1 MAKRKN
7 TSSGLADLTSSRHI
21 NKAYMDIRQ
30 MMFHKEIVSG
40 QKIAC
45 RDLANRLRMSPTPVI
60 QALKWLEF
68 QGLVRHEP
76 NRGYY
81 TEPFS
86 LEEVEEIYE
95 LREVVEV
102 SLIPETLK
110 RLDEE
115 GIQRLQAALE
125 AHLSA
130 AREIYLNG
138 RLLTDMEFHLTLAS
152 LSGRHLHQ
160 RMLRNLFDLLYL
172 KYRGSF
178 LSVRPMEYVDSEH
191 QKIFESVA
199 SRDLQKAQETL
210 SQHISGIKRDVLMV
224 LRRMIEE
231 KERSK
236 F

>member
-1 MAKRKN
+1 MPKRKN
-7 TSSGLADLTSSRHI
+7 TSSGRVDPTSSSHI
-21 NKAYMDIRQ
+21 NKAYMSIRQ
-30 MMFHKEIVSG
+30 MLFHKEIGSG

-45 RDLANRLRMSPTPVI
+45 RDLANRLKMSPTPVI

-76 NRGYY
+76 ERGYY

-95 LREVVEV
+95 LRELVEV

-110 RLDEE
+110 HLDEE
-115 GIQRLQAALE
+115 GIKRLQVALD

-191 QKIFESVA
+191 QKIFESVV
-199 SRDLQKAQETL
+199 SRDLQRAQETL
-210 SQHISGIKRDVLMV
+210 SQHISGIRRDVLMS
-224 LRRMIEE
+224 LRQMIDE
-231 KERSK
+231 KESSK

>member
-1 MAKRKN
+1 MRNRKN
-7 TSSGLADLTSSRHI
+7 TSTDRNDRASSTHI
-21 NKAYMDIRQ
+21 DKAYMGIRQ
-30 MMFHKEIVSG
+30 MLFHKEIGSG

-45 RDLANRLRMSPTPVI
+45 RDLANRLGMSPTPVI

-76 NRGYY
+76 ERGYY

-95 LREVVEV
+95 LRELLEV
-102 SLIPETLK
+102 SLLPETLK
-110 RLDEE
+110 HLGEE
-115 GIQRLQAALE
+115 GIGRLQSALD

-138 RLLTDMEFHLTLAS
+138 RLITDMEFHLTLAS
-152 LSGRHLHQ
+152 LSGRNLHQ

-191 QKIFESVA
+191 RKIFESIV
-199 SRDLQKAQETL
+199 SRDLQKSQDTL
-210 SQHISGIKRDVLMV
+210 SEHISGIKRDVLMV

>member
-1 MAKRKN
+1 MPKRKN
-7 TSSGLADLTSSRHI
+7 TSAGRIDPTSSGHI
-21 NKAYMDIRQ
+21 DKAYMSIRQ
-30 MMFHKEIVSG
+30 MLFHKEIGSG

-45 RDLANRLRMSPTPVI
+45 RDLANRLGMSPTPVI

-68 QGLVRHEP
+68 QGLVYHEP
-76 NRGYY
+76 ERGYY

-95 LREVVEV
+95 LRELVEV

-115 GIQRLQAALE
+115 GVKRLQAALD

-138 RLLTDMEFHLTLAS
+138 RLITDMEFHLTLAS
-152 LSGRHLHQ
+152 LSGRRLHQ

-191 QKIFESVA
+191 RKIFESIV
-199 SRDLQKAQETL
+199 SRDLQKSQETL
-210 SQHISGIKRDVLMV
+210 SEHISGIKRDVLMV

>member
-1 MAKRKN
+1 MRNRKN
-7 TSSGLADLTSSRHI
+7 TSTDRNDPASSTHI
-21 NKAYMDIRQ
+21 DKAYMGIRQ
-30 MMFHKEIVSG
+30 MLFHKEIGSG

-45 RDLANRLRMSPTPVI
+45 RDLANRLGMSPTPVI

-76 NRGYY
+76 ERGYY

-95 LREVVEV
+95 LRELLEV
-102 SLIPETLK
+102 SLLPEALK
-110 RLDEE
+110 HLGEE
-115 GIQRLQAALE
+115 GIGRLQSALD

-138 RLLTDMEFHLTLAS
+138 RLITDMEFHLTLAS
-152 LSGRHLHQ
+152 LSGRNLHQ

-191 QKIFESVA
+191 RKIFESIV
-199 SRDLQKAQETL
+199 SRDLQKSQDTL
-210 SQHISGIKRDVLMV
+210 SEHISGIKRDVLMV

>member
-1 MAKRKN
+1 MPKRKN
-7 TSSGLADLTSSRHI
+7 TSAARIDPTSSRYI
-21 NKAYMDIRQ
+21 DKAYMSIRQ
-30 MMFHKEIVSG
+30 MLFHKEIGSG

-45 RDLANRLRMSPTPVI
+45 RDLATRLGMSPTPVI

-76 NRGYY
+76 ERGYY

-86 LEEVEEIYE
+86 LEEVEEIYD
-95 LREVVEV
+95 LRELVEV
-102 SLIPETLK
+102 SLLPGTLQ
-110 RLDEE
+110 RLDQE
-115 GIQRLQAALE
+115 GIQRLQAALD

-130 AREIYLNG
+130 AREVYLNG
-138 RLLTDMEFHLTLAS
+138 RLITDMEFHLTLAS

-160 RMLRNLFDLLYL
+160 RVLRNLFDLLYL

-191 QKIFESVA
+191 RKIFESVV
-199 SRDLQKAQETL
+199 SRDLQKSQETL
-210 SQHISGIKRDVLMV
+210 SQHILGIKRDVLMV

-231 KERSK
+231 KEHSK

>member
-1 MAKRKN
+1 MAKRKD
-7 TSSGLADLTSSRHI
+7 TSSSRADLTSSNHI

-30 MMFHKEIVSG
+30 MMFHKEIGSG

-45 RDLANRLRMSPTPVI
+45 RDLANRLGMSPTPVI

-76 NRGYY
+76 ERGYY
-81 TEPFS
+81 TEPFN

-102 SLIPETLK
+102 SLIPETL
-110 RLDEE
+110 RQLDEE
-115 GIQRLQAALE
+115 GIQRLQVALE

-152 LSGRHLHQ
+152 LSKRRLHQ

-191 QKIFESVA
+191 RKIFDSVV
-199 SRDLQKAQETL
+199 SRDLQRAQETL
-210 SQHISGIKRDVLMV
+210 SQHISGIKKDVLMI
-224 LRRMIEE
+224 LRRMIDE

>member
-1 MAKRKN
+1 M
-7 TSSGLADLTSSRHI
+7 L
-21 NKAYMDIRQ
+21 
-30 MMFHKEIVSG
+30 FHKEIGSG

-45 RDLANRLRMSPTPVI
+45 RDLANRLKMSPTPVI

-76 NRGYY
+76 ERGYY

-95 LREVVEV
+95 LRELVEV

-110 RLDEE
+110 HLDEE
-115 GIQRLQAALE
+115 GIKRLQVALD

-191 QKIFESVA
+191 QKIFESVV
-199 SRDLQKAQETL
+199 SRDLQRAQETL
-210 SQHISGIKRDVLMV
+210 SQHISGIRRDVLMS
-224 LRRMIEE
+224 LHRMIDE
-231 KERSK
+231 KESSK

>member
-7 TSSGLADLTSSRHI
+7 TSSARADPTSSSHI
-21 NKAYMDIRQ
+21 NKAYMGIRQ
-30 MMFHKEIVSG
+30 MMFHKEIGSG

-45 RDLANRLRMSPTPVI
+45 RDLANRLEMSPTPVI

-76 NRGYY
+76 DRGYY

-86 LEEVEEIYE
+86 LEQVEEIYE

-110 RLDEE
+110 HLNEE

-138 RLLTDMEFHLTLAS
+138 RLITDMEFHLTLAS
-152 LSGRHLHQ
+152 LSGRRLHQ

-191 QKIFESVA
+191 RKIFESVVA
-199 SRDLQKAQETL
+199 RDLQRAQETL
-210 SQHISGIKRDVLMV
+210 SQHISGIKKDVLMS

>member
-1 MAKRKN
+1 
-7 TSSGLADLTSSRHI
+7 
-21 NKAYMDIRQ
+21 
-30 MMFHKEIVSG
+30 
-40 QKIAC
+40 
-45 RDLANRLRMSPTPVI
+45 
-60 QALKWLEF
+60 
-68 QGLVRHEP
+68 
-76 NRGYY
+76 
-81 TEPFS
+81 

-95 LREVVEV
+95 LRELVEV

-110 RLDEE
+110 HLDEE
-115 GIQRLQAALE
+115 GIKRLQVALD

-191 QKIFESVA
+191 QKIFESVV
-199 SRDLQKAQETL
+199 SRDLQRA
-210 SQHISGIKRDVLMV
+210 H
-224 LRRMIEE
+224 E
-231 KERSK
+231 KESSK

>member
-1 MAKRKN
+1 MPKRKN
-7 TSSGLADLTSSRHI
+7 TSGGRVDPTSSSHI
-21 NKAYMDIRQ
+21 NKAYNGIRQ
-30 MMFHKEIVSG
+30 MLFHKEIGSG

-45 RDLANRLRMSPTPVI
+45 RDLATRLGMSPTPVI

-76 NRGYY
+76 ERGYY

-86 LEEVEEIYE
+86 LEEVEEIYD
-95 LREVVEV
+95 LRELVEV
-102 SLIPETLK
+102 SLLPETIQ
-110 RLDEE
+110 RLNQE
-115 GIQRLQAALE
+115 GVQRLQAALD

-130 AREIYLNG
+130 AREVYLNG
-138 RLLTDMEFHLTLAS
+138 RLITDMEFHLILAS
-152 LSGRHLHQ
+152 LSGRNLHQ

-191 QKIFESVA
+191 RKIFDSVV
-199 SRDLQKAQETL
+199 SRDLHKSKEAL
-210 SQHISGIKRDVLMV
+210 SEHISGIKRDVLMV

>member
-1 MAKRKN
+1 MPKGKSTSAPRTDP
-7 TSSGLADLTSSRHI
+7 TSSSHI
-21 NKAYMDIRQ
+21 DKAYMGIRQ
-30 MMFHKEIVSG
+30 MLFHKEIGSG

-45 RDLANRLRMSPTPVI
+45 RDLAKRLGMSPTPVV

-76 NRGYY
+76 ERGYY

-95 LREVVEV
+95 LRELVEV
-102 SLIPETLK
+102 SLLPET
-110 RLDEE
+110 
-115 GIQRLQAALE
+115 IQRLDQEGVQRLQVALD

-130 AREIYLNG
+130 AREVYLNG
-138 RLLTDMEFHLTLAS
+138 RLITDMEFHLTLAS
-152 LSGRHLHQ
+152 LSGRNLHQ

-191 QKIFESVA
+191 RKIFDSVV
-199 SRDLQKAQETL
+199 SRDLHKSQEAL
-210 SQHISGIKRDVLMV
+210 SQHISGIKKDVLMV
-224 LRRMIEE
+224 LRRMVEE

>member
-1 MAKRKN
+1 MPKRKN
-7 TSSGLADLTSSRHI
+7 TFTGRIDPTSSGHI
-21 NKAYMDIRQ
+21 DKAYMSIRQ
-30 MMFHKEIVSG
+30 MLFHKEIGSG

-45 RDLANRLRMSPTPVI
+45 RDLANRLGMSPTPVI

-76 NRGYY
+76 ERGYY

-95 LREVVEV
+95 LRELVEV

-115 GIQRLQAALE
+115 GVKRLQAALD

-138 RLLTDMEFHLTLAS
+138 RLITDMEFHLTLAS
-152 LSGRHLHQ
+152 LSGRRLHQ

-191 QKIFESVA
+191 RKIFESIV
-199 SRDLQKAQETL
+199 SRDLQKSQETL
-210 SQHISGIKRDVLMV
+210 SEHISGIKRDVLMV

>member
-1 MAKRKN
+1 MPKRKS
-7 TSSGLADLTSSRHI
+7 TSAPQTDLTSSSHI
-21 NKAYMDIRQ
+21 DKAYMGIRQ
-30 MMFHKEIVSG
+30 MLFHKEIGSG

-45 RDLANRLRMSPTPVI
+45 RDLASRLGMSPTPVV

-76 NRGYY
+76 ERGYY

-95 LREVVEV
+95 LRELVEV
-102 SLIPETLK
+102 SLLPET
-110 RLDEE
+110 
-115 GIQRLQAALE
+115 IQRLDQEGVQRLQVALD

-138 RLLTDMEFHLTLAS
+138 RLITDM
-152 LSGRHLHQ
+152 
-160 RMLRNLFDLLYL
+160 DLLYL

-191 QKIFESVA
+191 RKIFDSVV
-199 SRDLQKAQETL
+199 SRDLHKSQEAL
-210 SQHISGIKRDVLMV
+210 SQHISGIKKDVLMV
-224 LRRMIEE
+224 LRRMVEE
-231 KERSK
+231 KERSI

>member
-1 MAKRKN
+1 MPKKKN
-7 TSSGLADLTSSRHI
+7 SPRSRTGATSSSHI
-21 NKAYMDIRQ
+21 NKAYMNIRQ
-30 MMFHKEIVSG
+30 MLFHKEIGSG

-45 RDLANRLRMSPTPVI
+45 RDLANRLGMSPTPVI

-76 NRGYY
+76 ERGYY

-95 LREVVEV
+95 LRELVEV
-102 SLIPETLK
+102 SLLPGTLQ
-110 RLDEE
+110 RLDDQ
-115 GIQRLQAALE
+115 GIGRLQAALD

-138 RLLTDMEFHLTLAS
+138 RLITDMEFHLTLAS

-191 QKIFESVA
+191 RKIFESVV
-199 SRDLQKAQETL
+199 SRDLQKSRETL
-210 SQHISGIKRDVLMV
+210 SQHVSGIKRDVLMV

-231 KERSK
+231 KERSR

>member
-1 MAKRKN
+1 MAKRKD
-7 TSSGLADLTSSRHI
+7 TSSSRAGLSSSNHI

-30 MMFHKEIVSG
+30 MMFHKEIGSG

-45 RDLANRLRMSPTPVI
+45 RDLANRLGMSPTPVI

-76 NRGYY
+76 ERGYY
-81 TEPFS
+81 TEPFN

-102 SLIPETLK
+102 SLIPETL
-110 RLDEE
+110 RQLDEE
-115 GIQRLQAALE
+115 GMQRLQVALE

-152 LSGRHLHQ
+152 LSKRRLHQ

-191 QKIFESVA
+191 RKIFDSVV
-199 SRDLQKAQETL
+199 SRDLQRAQETL
-210 SQHISGIKRDVLMV
+210 SQHISGIKKDVLMS
-224 LRRMIEE
+224 LRRMIDE

>member
-1 MAKRKN
+1 MAKR
-7 TSSGLADLTSSRHI
+7 SSSPSSRADLTSSNHI
-21 NKAYMDIRQ
+21 NKAYTAIRQ
-30 MMFHKEIVSG
+30 MMFHKEIGSG

-45 RDLANRLRMSPTPVI
+45 RDLAGRLEMSPTPVI

-76 NRGYY
+76 ERGYY

-86 LEEVEEIYE
+86 LEEVEEVYE
-95 LREVVEV
+95 LREAVEV
-102 SLIPETLK
+102 SLIPETLS

-115 GIQRLQAALE
+115 GIKRLQTALE

-130 AREIYLNG
+130 ARESYLYG

-152 LSGRHLHQ
+152 LSGRRLHQ

-172 KYRGSF
+172 KYRGSY

-191 QKIFESVA
+191 QKIFESVV
-199 SRDLQKAQETL
+199 SRDLKKARETL
-210 SQHISGIKRDVLMV
+210 SQHISGIKKDVLTS